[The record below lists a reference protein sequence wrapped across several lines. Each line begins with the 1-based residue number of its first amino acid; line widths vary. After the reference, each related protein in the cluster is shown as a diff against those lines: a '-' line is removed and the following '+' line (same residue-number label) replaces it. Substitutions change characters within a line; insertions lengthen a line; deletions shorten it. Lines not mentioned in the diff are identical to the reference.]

1 MNNLLVRTLSGI
13 FFVVIVVGALLW
25 GLLPS
30 VVLLGI
36 FMIVGL
42 TEFYELFQRDTS
54 GSSHKFVGVF
64 FGLLIYVGVAGKQ
77 LEWWSIDT
85 LFYLVPIFF
94 LPFLGMLFSK
104 QKEPIK
110 TIALHYLSWI
120 YVVLPFLL
128 MIQIYSFGGPDDSW
142 TYIIGLF
149 VVVWSNDS
157 FAYLTGRAFG
167 KTKLFE
173 RISPKKTWEG
183 TIGGAVMAILVSI
196 IYAHFVN
203 QNYLFWAISALLIAP
218 AAVLGDLIESKIKR
232 TAGVKDS
239 GSIMPGHGGVLDRF
253 DAVLFA
259 TPFFFLW
266 ISIAVTELNF
276 L

>member
-1 MNNLLVRTLSGI
+1 
-13 FFVVIVVGALLW
+13 
-25 GLLPS
+25 
-30 VVLLGI
+30 
-36 FMIVGL
+36 
-42 TEFYELFQRDTS
+42 
-54 GSSHKFVGVF
+54 VGVS
-64 FGLLIYVGVAGKQ
+64 GNQ
-77 LEWWSIDT
+77 LEWWSIST
-85 LFYLVPIFF
+85 LFYLAPIFF

-104 QKEPIK
+104 KKEPIK
-110 TIALHYLSWI
+110 AISLQYLSWI

-128 MIQIYSFGGPDDSW
+128 MIQIYKFGGHDDSW
-142 TYIIGLF
+142 IYIIGLF

-183 TIGGAVMAILVSI
+183 TIGGVVMAVLVSI
-196 IYAHFVN
+196 IYAHFVD
-203 QNYLFWAISALLIAP
+203 QNYQFWAISALLIAP

-253 DAVLFA
+253 DAVIFA
-259 TPFFFLW
+259 TPFYFFW
-266 ISIAVTELNF
+266 ISIAVKELNF